1 MIDLLREMFATPEAQ
16 LDPYVWGAAL
26 LGHFS
31 IGIFLTA
38 VIGWICGAWRGALIV
53 TLAYLFLWEGGQ
65 LVFAGSGFTDSL
77 VDATAVACGA
87 AVAAGAWRNRG
98 AVVGLAMLILA
109 IIGTAGVTR
118 RNR

>member
-1 MIDLLREMFATPEAQ
+1 MIDLLCEMFASPEAQ
-16 LDPYVWGAAL
+16 PDPYVWGAAL

-38 VIGWICGAWRGALIV
+38 VIGWICGARRGALIV
-53 TLAYLFLWEGGQ
+53 ALAYLILWEGGQ
-65 LVFAGSGFTDSL
+65 LVLAGSGLADSL
-77 VDATAVACGA
+77 ADATAVACGA

-109 IIGTAGVTR
+109 ILGTAGVTR
-118 RNR
+118 RSR